1 MQDNKGRIFILYR
14 NKKIVFEEKEIKVKD
29 IIKRLNLSTDYAFA
43 VKNGEILDANEI
55 VKAGDEIKIIN
66 AISGGIR

>member
-1 MQDNKGRIFILYR
+1 MQDNKGKIFILYR